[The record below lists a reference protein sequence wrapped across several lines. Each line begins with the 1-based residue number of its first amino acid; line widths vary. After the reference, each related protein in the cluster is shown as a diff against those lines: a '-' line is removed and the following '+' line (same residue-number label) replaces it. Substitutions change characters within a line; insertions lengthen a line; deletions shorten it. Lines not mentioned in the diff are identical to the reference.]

1 MQIYLSLLKK
11 ILNEGKSKNDRTGV
25 GTLSIFGHHI
35 KFNLRIGFPLVTTKR
50 CHFSSI
56 LHELLWFLKGDTNVK
71 YLNDNQVS
79 IWNSWADKFG
89 NLGPIYGQ
97 QWRRWKTID
106 GKEIDQI
113 SNIIEQIKKNPDSR
127 RILVSSW
134 NVGDLEKMALFPCHV
149 LFQFYVV
156 DNTLS
161 CHLYQRSC
169 DVFLGF
175 PFNIASYALLTHM
188 IAQQCCLKIGNF
200 LWTGGDVHLYKNHI
214 KQAKIQL
221 LRKPYYLPM
230 LMIKNKPK
238 TIFDYC
244 FQDFNLLGYRS
255 YSSIKAK
262 IAV

>member
-97 QWRRWKTID
+97 QWRRWKAID

-149 LFQFYVV
+149 LFQFYVI

-230 LMIKNKPK
+230 LTIKNKPK

-244 FQDFNLLGYRS
+244 FQDFNLSGYRS